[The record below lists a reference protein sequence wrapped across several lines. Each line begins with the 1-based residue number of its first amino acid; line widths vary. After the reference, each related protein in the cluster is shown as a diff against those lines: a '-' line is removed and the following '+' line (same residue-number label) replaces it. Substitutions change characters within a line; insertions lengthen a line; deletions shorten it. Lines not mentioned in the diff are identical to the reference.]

1 MSLGDDDDD
10 DYDDNNV
17 IQLIY
22 TTDVKLMYT
31 YLWYK
36 KF

>member
-1 MSLGDDDDD
+1 MSFGDDDDD

-22 TTDVKLMYT
+22 TTDVKLRYT
-31 YLWYK
+31 YLWYE